1 MKVDYSKYPMIPPG
15 CQMNFN
21 RLNGT
26 YQVFREGKNRSPWC
40 TTKRESVG
48 RIDAD
53 GNFTLSKLFQLNE
66 KLHSNNQSSQPQP
79 SSNEPSPQTP
89 PNEAS
94 ATVSKVVDAV
104 SAVVQ
109 KTQIDSRSSQT
120 VTSIP
125 MAALVLGALMQALTG
140 DTDCVS
146 IGDFVVRNREFF
158 KRYIPDCSFEHVS
171 HDTVRRSL
179 MLIAPER
186 FEKFYLKILEPLV
199 AHTVADVVA
208 VDGQAVRASAKTSK
222 DNDTLHEPSMIMN
235 VFDVGNRVCLAQRR
249 IENKTNE
256 ITVGPQM
263 IEDLDLWGT
272 VVTADAMNCQVGFV
286 QAVCRQAD
294 YCISLKGNQERSWKE
309 AMYLF
314 NTTDPS
320 RIASHVGEWELDHGR
335 IERRTISA
343 ISGRLLSEPIR
354 KKWPGLTGGA
364 LVRVMTEKTKKST
377 GKQSVDVRYYI
388 TSLPGD
394 EDSVERL
401 GEVIR
406 AH

>member
-1 MKVDYSKYPMIPPG
+1 M
-15 CQMNFN
+15 
-21 RLNGT
+21 
-26 YQVFREGKNRSPWC
+26 
-40 TTKRESVG
+40 
-48 RIDAD
+48 
-53 GNFTLSKLFQLNE
+53 
-66 KLHSNNQSSQPQP
+66 
-79 SSNEPSPQTP
+79 
-89 PNEAS
+89 
-94 ATVSKVVDAV
+94 VDAV

-406 AH
+406 AHWGIENRLHWMLDNLFRQDRMQADNPNYLSNRCALNKLALAMLENYQFHLWDTDVMNEKPSLRLLQQRCRDPKIAIECIACALGCLPR